1 MSSLDVRAISD
12 ADLKKEKAPA
22 VSKHEYRVFL
32 AEDAFD
38 RAVER
43 GTADTTRE
51 IGGVLVGELLKDD
64 AGPYLKIETTVDALH
79 ADEKGAE
86 LTFTHATWEHI
97 NKEMDTKHKGKKVV
111 GWYHTHPGFGV
122 FLSDRDQFIHKS
134 FFNLPFQVAFVY
146 DPKSREHGMF
156 TWRDNE
162 VHRSR
167 RYFVGAREQIWDGN
181 RTSGEPTKKDVER
194 PADETAKAAPEPL
207 LGEGPGAVATIVIIG
222 LILLLVGGFV
232 GRWWGAS
239 GANQALMQAQI
250 DIAKAKQEGAA
261 LQLTMLQSD
270 LVGLLR
276 ATMGDA
282 AVRKPVEQGI
292 ADLDAALKELDGA
305 PAAAGSGAAPAPASA
320 DEKVKK
326 AKAVIGQ
333 LRDTLLRLSQ
343 DRGSAQSALAQLE
356 MYAKRNSMIR
366 ADLEHDVAQQRS
378 ALGQMYAE
386 LASDVV
392 KTGDKQRAKRLL
404 TTAAQV
410 DPGNTSRYEAQL
422 QTFDKGA
429 TLPRENT
436 GEAPDGPV
444 DGTMPSAPASTTPAT
459 NPAAPAAG
467 GTNPSAGSAA
477 AAAPG
482 GVQ

>member
-1 MSSLDVRAISD
+1 MSSLDVRAID
-12 ADLKKEKAPA
+12 EADLKKEKAPA

-32 AEDAFD
+32 AEEAFD

-64 AGPYLKIETTVDALH
+64 AGPYLKIETTIDALH

-86 LTFTHATWEHI
+86 LTFTHATWDHI

-122 FLSDRDQFIHKS
+122 FLSDRDQFIQKS

-162 VHRSR
+162 VHRTR
-167 RYFVGAREQIWDGN
+167 RYFVGSREHIWDAN
-181 RTSGEPTKKDVER
+181 RTCGEPSKKDVER
-194 PADETAKAAPEPL
+194 PAAETAKAAPEPL

-250 DIAKAKQEGAA
+250 EIAKAKQEGAA
-261 LQLTMLQSD
+261 LAISSLQSD
-270 LVGLLR
+270 LVGVLR
-276 ATMGDA
+276 ATLGDS
-282 AVRKPVEQGI
+282 AVRKPVAQAI

-305 PAAAGSGAAPAPASA
+305 PAAGSGAAPPPASPA
-320 DEKVKK
+320 DRLEK
-326 AKAVIGQ
+326 AKDVIAQ
-333 LRDTLLRLSQ
+333 LREKLLDLSQ
-343 DRGSAQSALAQLE
+343 DRGSAQAALAQLE
-356 MYAKRNSMIR
+356 LLSKRNSMIR
-366 ADLEHDVAQQRS
+366 ADLEHDVAQQRT

-392 KTGDKQRAKRLL
+392 KTGDKGRARRLL

-477 AAAPG
+477 AAPG